1 MADTPILTE
10 VGRVP
15 GPHPTRSSIAAS
27 ESSRS
32 LLISPAMCGRE
43 HPVLV
48 HEDTRTLELEVM
60 EEGDLPGLKDT
71 RAQSAEGL
79 EVLARGVSREQ
90 QSLRRWIEKQD
101 KGISTGP
108 EQSGFRVSAALHRI
122 DPSGAQ
128 LSREPW
134 ENERTLRTSR

>member
-1 MADTPILTE
+1 M
-10 VGRVP
+10 
-15 GPHPTRSSIAAS
+15 
-27 ESSRS
+27 
-32 LLISPAMCGRE
+32 
-43 HPVLV
+43 
-48 HEDTRTLELEVM
+48 ELEVM
-60 EEGDLPGLKDT
+60 EEGDLPGLRDT

-108 EQSGFRVSAALHRI
+108 QSGFRVSAALHRI

>member
-1 MADTPILTE
+1 
-10 VGRVP
+10 
-15 GPHPTRSSIAAS
+15 
-27 ESSRS
+27 
-32 LLISPAMCGRE
+32 MCGRE

-60 EEGDLPGLKDT
+60 EEGDLPGLRDT

-108 EQSGFRVSAALHRI
+108 QSGFRVTRANESPRGTGHITLADTLI
-122 DPSGAQ
+122 LGEEWEAQ
-128 LSREPW
+128 RGL
-134 ENERTLRTSR
+134 